1 MRKETN
7 CVAHGYINEITGNNL
22 IEYHIPANFRGKRAN
37 FIHEKLF
44 NFKYLEFVKV
54 EGELSQAIKRI
65 RSGSLAEANRLKKY
79 IMVRKGKALLVRAL
93 RHLEEENMKV

>member
-1 MRKETN
+1 MLISFTKN
-7 CVAHGYINEITGNNL
+7 CSISNM
-22 IEYHIPANFRGKRAN
+22 F
-37 FIHEKLF
+37 
-44 NFKYLEFVKV
+44 KV

>member
-7 CVAHGYINEITGNNL
+7 CVAHWHFNEITGKNL
-22 IEYHIPANFRGKRAN
+22 IEYNIHAIKAI
-37 FIHEKLF
+37 FIHEILF
-44 NFKYLEFVKV
+44 NLKYLEFFKV
-54 EGELSQAIKRI
+54 EGELSQAINRI

>member
-1 MRKETN
+1 M
-7 CVAHGYINEITGNNL
+7 
-22 IEYHIPANFRGKRAN
+22 F
-37 FIHEKLF
+37 
-44 NFKYLEFVKV
+44 KV

>member
-7 CVAHGYINEITGNNL
+7 CVAHWHFNEITGKNL
-22 IEYHIPANFRGKRAN
+22 IECNIHAIKAN
-37 FIHEKLF
+37 FIHEILF
-44 NFKYLEFVKV
+44 NLKYLEFFKV

>member
-1 MRKETN
+1 MQF
-7 CVAHGYINEITGNNL
+7 L
-22 IEYHIPANFRGKRAN
+22 SQAN
-37 FIHEKLF
+37 FINDKFF
-44 NFKYLEFVKV
+44 NLKYPEFFQV

-93 RHLEEENMKV
+93 RHLEDENMKV